1 VKQKEKPHMP
11 EYIQN
16 TTSSEVLPDGS
27 ECDFIVEN
35 ATEKE
40 SQAGNEMIEL
50 QLRILNV
57 NGSDKGPLVYDNLVF
72 TEKSYWKIDAFREC
86 TGEKL
91 VPGQR
96 VVFNADDCIDR
107 RGRVAL
113 KIDVYEGRSRNKVD
127 YYILPNELPS
137 ASQTTRSSA
146 GRPAT
151 APPAAGLKNELGEPL
166 NIPF

>member
-1 VKQKEKPHMP
+1 MP

-16 TTSSEVLPDGS
+16 PSTEVQPDGS
-27 ECDFIVEN
+27 KCGFIVED

-40 SQAGNEMIEL
+40 SQAGNDMIEL
-50 QLRILNV
+50 QLRILV

-72 TEKSYWKIDAFREC
+72 TEKAYWKIDAFREC

-91 VPGQR
+91 APGQP

-107 RGRVAL
+107 RGHVAL
-113 KIDVYEGRSRNKVD
+113 KIEVYEGRSRNKVD
-127 YYILPNELPS
+127 YYILPGELAS
-137 ASQTTRSSA
+137 ASGSTRVGA
-146 GRPAT
+146 GQ
-151 APPAAGLKNELGEPL
+151 PAAGPKNELGEPL

>member
-1 VKQKEKPHMP
+1 MP
-11 EYIQN
+11 EYTQN
-16 TTSSEVLPDGS
+16 TSTGVLPDGS
-27 ECDFIVEN
+27 PWDFKVED

-50 QLRILNV
+50 QIRILV
-57 NGSDKGPLVYDNLVF
+57 PGSDKGPLVYDNLVF
-72 TEKSYWKIDAFREC
+72 TEKAYWKIDAFREC

-113 KIDVYEGRSRNKVD
+113 KIEVYEGRSRNKVD
-127 YYILPNELPS
+127 YYILPSELAS
-137 ASQTTRSSA
+137 AAGSTGSSA
-146 GRPAT
+146 GQ
-151 APPAAGLKNELGEPL
+151 PAAGPKNELGEPL

>member
-1 VKQKEKPHMP
+1 MP
-11 EYIQN
+11 EYTQN
-16 TTSSEVLPDGS
+16 TSSEVLPDGS
-27 ECDFIVEN
+27 EWDFVVED

-40 SQAGNEMIEL
+40 SQRGNEMIEL

-57 NGSDKGPLVYDNLVF
+57 NGSDKGPLIYDNLVF

-127 YYILPNELPS
+127 YYIPSLAS
-137 ASQTTRSSA
+137 ASGTTRSTA
-146 GRPAT
+146 DRPAVT
-151 APPAAGLKNELGEPL
+151 EPKNELGEPL